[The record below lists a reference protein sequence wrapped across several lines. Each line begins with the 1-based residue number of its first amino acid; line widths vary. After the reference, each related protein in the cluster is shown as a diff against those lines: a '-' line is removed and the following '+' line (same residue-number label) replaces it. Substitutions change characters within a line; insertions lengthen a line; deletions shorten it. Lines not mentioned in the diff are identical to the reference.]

1 MPFTVLMIALNRKS
15 ISMTVER
22 QRGHSRLLRY
32 FTMHYGSPAL
42 ACSATDMPGR
52 RTGARGAAEAVSAAI
67 LRPFVE
73 RKPGEPANEQNEI
86 TNSVHALTILL
97 SPTAAPSRRRLR
109 ITQHCAD
116 PLTHSKPL
124 R

>member
-1 MPFTVLMIALNRKS
+1 MPFTVLMIALNRNS

-42 ACSATDMPGR
+42 ACSATDMPGAG
-52 RTGARGAAEAVSAAI
+52 TGAHGALEAVSAAI

-73 RKPGEPANEQNEI
+73 RKTGEPANEENEI
-86 TNSVHALTILL
+86 TNSVHAMTILFMD
-97 SPTAAPSRRRLR
+97 SRAAALLLMILAPIR
-109 ITQHCAD
+109 
-116 PLTHSKPL
+116 
-124 R
+124 